1 MSLSLGY
8 DLRIFISQSD
18 RYGRDIILI
27 AKTLIALGKKTK
39 MYVVYTFN
47 MDLGGIH
54 NELI

>member
-1 MSLSLGY
+1 VSLSLGY